1 MSNPIKGKVVVIP
14 GAGSGL
20 GEATARL
27 LSAQGAHLV
36 LGAESMARLESLA
49 GDLQGGE
56 GQVIT
61 MAMDVTRGD
70 QVQNLVNAAVRAF
83 GRMDVMVSTTQD

>member
-14 GAGSGL
+14 GAGSSL

-27 LSAQGAHLV
+27 LAAQGAHLV
-36 LGAESMARLESLA
+36 LGAESITRLESLA
-49 GDLQGGE
+49 GELESSG

-61 MAMDVTRGD
+61 MAMDVTRRD
-70 QVQNLVNAAVRAF
+70 QVQDLVNAAMRTF
-83 GRMDVMVSTTQD
+83 GRMDVMVSTSQD